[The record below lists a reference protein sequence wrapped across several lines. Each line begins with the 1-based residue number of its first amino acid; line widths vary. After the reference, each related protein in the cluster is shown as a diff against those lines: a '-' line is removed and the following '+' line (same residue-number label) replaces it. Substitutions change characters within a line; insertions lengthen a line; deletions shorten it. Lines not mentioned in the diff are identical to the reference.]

1 MHFAKSKCSK
11 NLLESCSKRLFWFP
25 NGRFVLKSRHI
36 LARDLTHHSPLETGA
51 STFALSCS
59 SFSDMQLKD
68 MSGANEN
75 QYRFSPSTCSDHQP
89 KRKIERNWRFRSRE
103 SCTCNK
109 HRYVFVQNWMLS
121 TALPYL
127 QHPPMH
133 HKCMNITVSESLRCH
148 LLSRSVFYAEM
159 HELLS

>member
-1 MHFAKSKCSK
+1 M
-11 NLLESCSKRLFWFP
+11 
-25 NGRFVLKSRHI
+25 LKSRHI
-36 LARDLTHHSPLETGA
+36 LAHHLTHHSPRETA
-51 STFALSCS
+51 ARTFALSHS

-89 KRKIERNWRFRSRE
+89 KRKIEKNFQFRHRE

-109 HRYVFVQNWMLS
+109 HRYVFVQNCMLS

-133 HKCMNITVSESLRCH
+133 HKCMNITVSKSLRCH
-148 LLSRSVFYAEM
+148 LLSRFVLYAEM